1 MRTTVP
7 SGLWAV
13 CVVAVR
19 NSRKLKEG
27 SWTWRDIQSV
37 LSLEVIRELSS
48 LDAFA
53 LMSRSRMDERFW
65 YNCKQGLDCSRGDIQ
80 VISRE
85 VDDKFLEI

>member
-1 MRTTVP
+1 MRTNVP

-13 CVVAVR
+13 CVVALR
-19 NSRKLKEG
+19 NSGKEVEGGKLDLARCTVSLVLG
-27 SWTWRDIQSV
+27 SHKKAIQ
-37 LSLEVIRELSS
+37 LSS

-53 LMSRSRMDERFW
+53 LMSSSRMAERFW
-65 YNCKQGLDCSRGDIQ
+65 YNLDIQ